1 MAEPN
6 ERSSQSKK
14 TSPSRKRSREAA
26 SRLIGRMVNAHRQRK
41 REEKIRKLESDSSH
55 WKGLK

>member
-14 TSPSRKRSREAA
+14 TSTSRKRSREAA
-26 SRLIGRMVNAHRQRK
+26 SRLISRMVNAHRQRK
-41 REEKIRKLESDSSH
+41 REEKIRKLEGDSSH